1 MILKDTAI
9 SYTPNNEPKRISM
22 QEMYNL
28 LTDEDI
34 NTNGE
39 ELNEK
44 VIAYIIAWLPNI
56 TAMCVTRT
64 FNNNWLDIA
73 FTNNQVMRFYNIG
86 IEYAISCLAER
97 LVED

>member
-1 MILKDTAI
+1 MILKDSTI
-9 SYTPNNEPKRISM
+9 SYIPNKEPKRVSM

-39 ELNEK
+39 EVNKK
-44 VIAYIIAWLPNI
+44 VIDYIIAWLPNI
-56 TAMCVTRT
+56 AEICVTRT
-64 FNNNWLDIA
+64 FNNNWIDIA

-86 IEYAISCLAER
+86 IEYAISCL
-97 LVED
+97 VE

>member
-1 MILKDTAI
+1 MLIVDRTNYI
-9 SYTPNNEPKRISM
+9 EEYEPKNVSM

-44 VIAYIIAWLPNI
+44 AITNIIAWLPNI
-56 TAMCVTRT
+56 TKVEVTRT
-64 FNNNWLDIA
+64 YFDNWLDIT
-73 FTNNQVMRFYNIG
+73 FTNEEIIRLYNMG
-86 IEYAISCLAER
+86 IEYAISCL
-97 LVED
+97 VD